1 MEKTIKDFI
10 QLMEKAEKCS
20 YSNNKVRNNYIKKW
34 LSILYKIETLPNFIE
49 IILEILK
56 NSHSFVVFINIAW
69 FLRKYEPY
77 ISKKIYKNNIN
88 NDVMSGFLYDNWNQ
102 DQTNIE
108 NDRTKECLSKIAKYN
123 KWKQE
128 NPEEYEKIIKELNDI
143 IDNY

>member
-20 YSNNKVRNNYIKKW
+20 YSNNKVRNNYIKKG

-56 NSHSFVVFINIAW
+56 NSHSFVVFINIAG